1 MPSSLWF
8 ITMVFRASMKRL
20 LFPILLLITIEQGLP
35 LAAKVLAKGKPAGGF
50 YWQKDEDKNGKI
62 LFQCRSTENG
72 KFQKN
77 ANCEKAG
84 AVKP

>member
-1 MPSSLWF
+1 
-8 ITMVFRASMKRL
+8 MKRS
-20 LFPILLLITIEQGLP
+20 LFTVLLLITLDQGLP
-35 LAAKVLAKGKPAGGF
+35 LAAEVLTKGKPAGGY
-50 YWQKDEDKNGKI
+50 YWQKGEDKNGKI
-62 LFQCRSTENG
+62 LFQCRSTEDS